1 MAGPGIRY
9 LNFARVL
16 SGHYKTALFA
26 PNKCDIKDSGF
37 PIIDYR
43 QSLKR
48 IINQYLNAKSVVIAP
63 GLPPSIISRI
73 RKIGARYIAD
83 LYDLNLIEVLEYA
96 KDEPGEKQVSSFKLN
111 RQTLVKELL
120 TSDHILC
127 SNQRQRDFYLGLL
140 SSLGR
145 LNPGTY
151 DLDPD
156 FSNFIS
162 LVPFGMESSGPKT
175 RTKNIYHKKFPAI
188 APTDKIIYWGGG
200 IWNWFDP
207 LSVIKAVEVI
217 AKNRNDIKLF
227 FLGVKHPNPKIKE
240 MKAANE
246 AIAYA
251 KKHGLEGKSVFFNY
265 GWTGFEERVDFLAQA
280 DIGISTHFDN
290 LETHFSMRT
299 RILDYLW
306 AQLPIITTRGDYS
319 AGLVDD
325 HNLGISVPPQNPQKI
340 ADAILAI
347 LDNNKLRKEIKNNVA
362 KIKPRFYW
370 EKVLD
375 PLIVKII
382 DDSFSSPQI
391 GNYGISVIS
400 LKYYLAKLH
409 KYIGE
414 HYH

>member
-1 MAGPGIRY
+1 
-9 LNFARVL
+9 
-16 SGHYKTALFA
+16 
-26 PNKCDIKDSGF
+26 
-37 PIIDYR
+37 
-43 QSLKR
+43 
-48 IINQYLNAKSVVIAP
+48 
-63 GLPPSIISRI
+63 
-73 RKIGARYIAD
+73 
-83 LYDLNLIEVLEYA
+83 
-96 KDEPGEKQVSSFKLN
+96 
-111 RQTLVKELL
+111 
-120 TSDHILC
+120 
-127 SNQRQRDFYLGLL
+127 
-140 SSLGR
+140 
-145 LNPGTY
+145 
-151 DLDPD
+151 
-156 FSNFIS
+156 
-162 LVPFGMESSGPKT
+162 
-175 RTKNIYHKKFPAI
+175 
-188 APTDKIIYWGGG
+188 
-200 IWNWFDP
+200 
-207 LSVIKAVEVI
+207 
-217 AKNRNDIKLF
+217 
-227 FLGVKHPNPKIKE
+227 
-240 MKAANE
+240 
-246 AIAYA
+246 
-251 KKHGLEGKSVFFNY
+251 
-265 GWTGFEERVDFLAQA
+265 VDFLAQA